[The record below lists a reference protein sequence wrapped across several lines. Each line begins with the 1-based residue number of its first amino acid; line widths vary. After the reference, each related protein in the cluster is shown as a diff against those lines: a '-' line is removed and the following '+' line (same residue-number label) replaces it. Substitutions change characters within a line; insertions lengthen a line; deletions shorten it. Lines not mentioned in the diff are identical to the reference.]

1 MAGRGGRGSGDLPAC
16 SHDVIAVVQRRL
28 CFGSAFVHTSPQTV
42 REIFEKM
49 LFFLMLYFALLSN
62 SLLTSVHFVR
72 AQQRST
78 RSTQRAARSQ
88 KLHVGGAPAHAIA
101 AAQRL
106 SHGQADSHRQR
117 LFPSLLELVELLES
131 FEDDSLARL
140 LDLAAQI
147 NLIEDAVDLCARGCA
162 RVTAAVAGQ
171 TRGPTRG

>member
-1 MAGRGGRGSGDLPAC
+1 MAGRGGGGSGDLPAC
-16 SHDVIAVVQRRL
+16 SDDVTAVVQRRL
-28 CFGSAFVHTSPQTV
+28 CFGLCRFCSNCPIKTV

-72 AQQRST
+72 AQQRPT
-78 RSTQRAARSQ
+78 RSTQRAAPSQ

-101 AAQRL
+101 AAQRP
-106 SHGQADSHRQR
+106 SHGQAASHRQCP
-117 LFPSLLELVELLES
+117 FSLLELVELLES

-147 NLIEDAVDLCARGCA
+147 NLVEDAVDLCARGCA
-162 RVTAAVAGQ
+162 RVTTAVAV
-171 TRGPTRG
+171 